1 MPDWLSFYIDGRS
14 FLLGVIAGALLSFI
28 LSQFKGILPQIQ
40 TIAKRWLHNLRE
52 KNFAGIEAAFRLAAL
67 KTAQKSHLSA
77 QLFSLDEILITP
89 KLMAPPAMVDPIQ
102 PSPPDS
108 ILSASFPYLPDWP
121 ELGSQYNIESISLG
135 QALQLG
141 ANLVI
146 VGQPGCGKTT
156 ALAHLA
162 TQLARKDPALD
173 SIQSMVPIFLHI
185 QDLLP
190 HSQAAQP
197 QNASHLADP
206 LNILIK
212 AISHKLPIL
221 VQNQV
226 PSFLKLSLAQGESLL
241 LLDGLDELSDST
253 LKEAVDILRNLLKGN
268 PKLRVVT
275 TSSSAFLDGLAELNF
290 YPVALA
296 AWNYQERTQFVQN
309 WGKMWT
315 EQVLPEIKRKSQ
327 IEPLDP
333 VFVNS
338 WVNRNS
344 IHLTPLEW
352 TLNLWAIYS
361 GESEGIAS
369 SLTALDNFVT
379 RYIPDTALLE
389 SVQKLAMI
397 LIKNRKASFVQEDLD
412 TYFAKQ
418 ANSQVQLFDPGEAPL
433 EAATPEK
440 TKSSKNKKDKT
451 PAASPW
457 ISSLMQ
463 TGLVSEHPGRV
474 YRFSHPAVTAYLAAS
489 AGSELEMLDW
499 LSCAE
504 SWDTPQLALG
514 YYCGLH
520 PAKLTIPND
529 WIQGTAPLF
538 RKPLAVGRWLKFI
551 PTNLPIRSKL
561 LKRMADGLL
570 DEELLDATRLRF
582 SSALLCSNDPS
593 LTAMFRQ
600 LLGYPKARVRSM
612 ASIALGALQDVKSIN
627 QLTGLLS
634 DPEEMVRKDACFAL
648 GILHDPAISDILTE
662 CLSAD
667 DEILRQVSA
676 ESLAGDP
683 QIGQEILKQAIQSE
697 NLLVRRSVV
706 FGLARI
712 RAPWSKEILE
722 QVAVQDGQWVVR
734 NAAGEA
740 LETIQKPMARIPYP
754 LINPSETP
762 WILTYASKLG
772 VGIPPGDPAQEIFV
786 HALQSGTPEEKIA
799 ALSYLRAYTDEKV
812 ASLITETALTTAHP
826 AVSDAAQFALWY
838 RSSFRAETAK

>member
-14 FLLGVIAGALLSFI
+14 FLLGVVAGTLLWFI
-28 LSQFKGILPQIQ
+28 LYQFKGAIPQVQ
-40 TIAKRWLHNLRE
+40 AIAKRWLHNLRE
-52 KNFAGIEAAFRLAAL
+52 KNFAGVEAAFRLAAL

-89 KLMAPPAMVDPIQ
+89 KLMAPPPIGDPTQ
-102 PSPPDS
+102 PNPPDS

-121 ELGSQYNIESISLG
+121 ELGSQYNVDFINLG

-162 TQLARKDPALD
+162 TQLARKDPALGEV
-173 SIQSMVPIFLHI
+173 QSLVPIFLHI
-185 QDLLP
+185 QDILPQIQVAQAQTSDLL
-190 HSQAAQP
+190 
-197 QNASHLADP
+197 NTF
-206 LNILIK
+206 IK
-212 AISHKLPIL
+212 TVSHKLPIL

-226 PSFLKLSLAQGESLL
+226 PSFLKLSLAQGQSLL
-241 LLDGLDELSDST
+241 LLDGLDELSDAT
-253 LKEAVDILRNLLKGN
+253 LKDAVEILRNLLKGN

-275 TSSSAFLDGLAELNF
+275 TGSPAFLDGLIELNF

-296 AWNYQERTQFVQN
+296 AWNYQERTQFIQN

-327 IEPLDP
+327 IELLDP
-333 VFVNS
+333 VFVNN

-369 SLTALDNFVT
+369 PLTSLDSFIT

-389 SVQKLAMI
+389 SVQKLALI
-397 LIKNRKASFVQEDLD
+397 LTKNRKASFVQEDLD

-418 ANSQVQLFDPGEAPL
+418 AAPQVQLFDPNELPPEAP
-433 EAATPEK
+433 TPEE
-440 TKSSKNKKDKT
+440 TKSSKKKQKDKA

-474 YRFSHPAVTAYLAAS
+474 YRFVHPVITAYLAAS
-489 AGSELEMLDW
+489 AGSEIEMTEW
-499 LSCAE
+499 LSSCE
-504 SWDTPQLALG
+504 VWDTSQLALG

-520 PAKLTIPND
+520 SAKLTIPND
-529 WIQGTAPLF
+529 WLQGAAPLF

-551 PTNLPIRSKL
+551 PTNLPIRSKI
-561 LKRMADGLL
+561 LKRMADGVL
-570 DEELLDATRLRF
+570 DEGLIYATRLRL

-593 LTAMFRQ
+593 IIAMFKQ
-600 LLGYPKARVRSM
+600 LLAYPKAQVRSI
-612 ASIALGALQDVKSIN
+612 ACIALGALQDVKAIN
-627 QLTGLLS
+627 QLITLLS
-634 DPEEMVRKDACFAL
+634 DPDENVRKNACFAV
-648 GILHDPAISDILTE
+648 GILQDQAVPNILTE

-683 QIGQEILKQAIQSE
+683 QNGHPILKQAIQSD

-712 RAPWSKEILE
+712 RVPWSKEILE

-740 LETIQKPMARIPYP
+740 LEIIQKPMPRIPYP
-754 LINPSETP
+754 LINPSESP

-772 VGIPPGDPAQEIFV
+772 VGIPPGDPAQEILL

-799 ALSYLRAYTDEKV
+799 ALSYLRAYSDEKV
-812 ASLITETALTTAHP
+812 ANLIAETAITSSNP
-826 AVSDAAQFALWY
+826 ALSDAAQLALWY
-838 RSSFRAETAK
+838 IGSFRTKTAKAT

>member
-1 MPDWLSFYIDGRS
+1 MPDWLNFYIDGRS
-14 FLLGVIAGALLSFI
+14 FLLGVIAGSLLWFI
-28 LSQFKGILPQIQ
+28 LYQFKGVIPQVQ
-40 TIAKRWLHNLRE
+40 AIAKRWLHNLRE
-52 KNFAGIEAAFRLAAL
+52 KNFAGVEAAFRLAAL

-89 KLMAPPAMVDPIQ
+89 KLMAPPPIGDPTQ
-102 PSPPDS
+102 PNPPDS
-108 ILSASFPYLPDWP
+108 IISASFPYLPDWP
-121 ELGSQYNIESISLG
+121 ELGSQYNVDLISLG

-162 TQLARKDPALD
+162 TQLARKDPALGAV
-173 SIQSMVPIFLHI
+173 QSMVPIFLHI
-185 QDLLP
+185 QDILPQIQVAQVQTTDLL
-190 HSQAAQP
+190 
-197 QNASHLADP
+197 NT
-206 LNILIK
+206 LIK

-226 PSFLKLSLAQGESLL
+226 PSFLKLSLAQGQSLL
-241 LLDGLDELSDST
+241 LLDGLDELPVTT
-253 LKEAVDILRNLLKGN
+253 LKETVEILRNLLKGN

-275 TSSSAFLDGLAELNF
+275 TGSPAFLDGLIELNF

-309 WGKMWT
+309 WGKLWT
-315 EQVLPEIKRKSQ
+315 EQILPEVKRKSQ
-327 IEPLDP
+327 IELLDP
-333 VFVNS
+333 VFVNN

-344 IHLTPLEW
+344 VHLTPLEW
-352 TLNLWAIYS
+352 TLMLWAIYS
-361 GESEGIAS
+361 GESEGITS
-369 SLTALDNFVT
+369 PLTSLDSFVT

-389 SVQKLAMI
+389 SVQKLAML
-397 LIKNRKASFVQEDLD
+397 LIQNHKASFVQEDLD
-412 TYFAKQ
+412 AYFAKQ
-418 ANSQVQLFDPGEAPL
+418 AAAQVQLFDPSEAPP
-433 EAATPEK
+433 EIAAPEK
-440 TKSSKNKKDKT
+440 TKTSKNKQKKDKT

-474 YRFSHPAVTAYLAAS
+474 YRFSHPAITAYLAAS

-499 LSCAE
+499 LPSAE

-520 PAKLTIPND
+520 SAKLTIPNE
-529 WIQGTAPLF
+529 WVQGVPPLF
-538 RKPLAVGRWLKFI
+538 RKPLAVGRWLKYI
-551 PTNLPIRSKL
+551 PPNLPIRSKL
-561 LKRMADGLL
+561 LKRMADGML
-570 DEELLDATRLRF
+570 DEGLLYATRLRLA
-582 SSALLCSNDPS
+582 SALLCSNDPS
-593 LTAMFRQ
+593 LAAMFKQ
-600 LLGYPKARVRSM
+600 LLAYPKARVRSM
-612 ASIALGALQDVKSIN
+612 ACVALGALQEVKSLN

-634 DPEEMVRKDACFAL
+634 DPDETVRKDACLAL
-648 GILHDPAISDILTE
+648 GILHDPAIPDLLTE

-667 DEILRQVSA
+667 DEVLRQTSA
-676 ESLAGDP
+676 ESLAGDL
-683 QIGQEILKQAIQSE
+683 QNGHEILKKAIQSE

-712 RAPWSKEILE
+712 RAPWAKEILE

-740 LETIQKPMARIPYP
+740 LEIIQKSMPRIPYP

-772 VGIPPGDPAQEIFV
+772 VGIPPGDPAQDILL
-786 HALQSGTPEEKIA
+786 HALQSGAPEEKIA
-799 ALSYLRAYTDEKV
+799 ALSYLRAYSDEKV
-812 ASLITETALTTAHP
+812 ASLIKETALTSAHL

-838 RSSFRAETAK
+838 LNSFQVETAK